1 MVNLVYIKYTDQS
14 LLWGL
19 LQEPPV
25 CAFEPILLT
34 IPDCFLDDNF
44 DVYVSFYQ
52 CIKGLSM
59 MPTVS

>member
-1 MVNLVYIKYTDQS
+1 M
-14 LLWGL
+14 LLS
-19 LQEPPV
+19 
-25 CAFEPILLT
+25 PILLT